1 MDAKPNMIKKYNK
14 PVIGLVLGIILPVIS
29 FLSYY
34 FYMSLKSAEPLSLSR
49 FIETLRDNE
58 AFTAVFSIC
67 VLPNLLLFFLYKKLD
82 YWYAIKGVI
91 LSVMIYT
98 LLVVVLKFA

>member
-14 PVIGLVLGIILPVIS
+14 PFIGLALGMILPIIS
-29 FLSYY
+29 FLIYY
-34 FYMSLKSAEPLSLSR
+34 FYMLMKTKDLGFVDFL
-49 FIETLRDNE
+49 ETLKRTDS
-58 AFTAVFSIC
+58 FTAVFSIC
-67 VLPNLLLFFLYKKLD
+67 VLPNLLLFFLFKKLD

-91 LSVMIYT
+91 ISVMIYT

>member
-1 MDAKPNMIKKYNK
+1 MEAKPNMIKKYNK
-14 PVIGLVLGIILPVIS
+14 PFIGLALGMVIPLIS
-29 FLSYY
+29 FFIYY
-34 FYMSLKSAEPLSLSR
+34 LYLLVNSKDLPLGDFL
-49 FIETLRDNE
+49 ETLKDTQ
-58 AFTAVFSIC
+58 AYTAVFSIC

-91 LSVMIYT
+91 ISVMIYT

>member
-14 PVIGLVLGIILPVIS
+14 PFIGLALGMILPIIS
-29 FLSYY
+29 FLIYY
-34 FYMSLKSAEPLSLSR
+34 FYMLMKTKDLG
-49 FIETLRDNE
+49 FIDFLETLKRTE
-58 AFTAVFSIC
+58 SFTAVLSIC
-67 VLPNLLLFFLYKKLD
+67 VLPNLLLFFLFKKLD

-91 LSVMIYT
+91 ISVMIYT

>member
-14 PVIGLVLGIILPVIS
+14 PYIGLLLGIVLPLLS
-29 FLSYY
+29 FLGY
-34 FYMSLKSAEPLSLSR
+34 FIFMSTKSVETLSMAK
-49 FIETLRDNE
+49 FIETLRTNE
-58 AFTAVFSIC
+58 AFTAVMSVC

-91 LSVMIYT
+91 ISVMIYT